1 MRRREFVTLLSGA
14 AVAWPLAA
22 RAQQPAMPA
31 IGFLSGNN
39 ADRLP
44 QFTAAFHEGLS
55 AAGFVD
61 GKNVAI
67 EYRWADSHLERVP
80 ALALDLIRRRVT
92 VIFASGGDVTTFVAK
107 GATATIPIVFV
118 TGSDPVAMGFVA
130 SLNQPGGNVTGA
142 TFIVSELVPKRVQ
155 LLRELLPKAVVV
167 GLLLNPNVPNADPDT
182 TAAQAAARELGLQT
196 HVLRASSD
204 QEIDTAFSTL
214 VELKTDALLLIS
226 DPFFQTQRD
235 QFARLAARY
244 LLPTIYYSREYVAA
258 GGLISYGANI
268 AGTFRQAGN
277 YVGRILRGAKPADL
291 PVVQP
296 TKFDLAINLKAAKA
310 LGLTISPALL
320 ARADEVIE

>member
-1 MRRREFVTLLSGA
+1 MRRREFITLLSGA

-22 RAQQPAMPA
+22 LAQQPAMPV
-31 IGFLSGNN
+31 IGFLSSNS

-80 ALALDLIRRRVT
+80 ALALDLIRRRVNVLFT
-92 VIFASGGDVTTFVAK
+92 SGGDIPTLVAK

-118 TGSDPVAMGFVA
+118 TGSDPIAMGFVA

-142 TFIVSELVPKRVQ
+142 TFVTSELGPKRVE
-155 LLRELLPKAVVV
+155 LLHELLPKAGVV
-167 GLLLNPNVPNADPDT
+167 GLLLNPNIPNAEPDT
-182 TAAQAAARELGLQT
+182 ADAQAAARSLGLQT
-196 HVLRASSD
+196 HVLRASSE

-214 VELKTDALLLIS
+214 VELKTDALLLIP
-226 DPFFQTQRD
+226 DPYFQSQRNR
-235 QFARLAARY
+235 FAQLAARY
-244 LLPTIYYSREYVAA
+244 SMPTIYYSREYVAA
-258 GGLISYGANI
+258 GGLVSYGANFTG
-268 AGTFRQAGN
+268 AFRQAGN
-277 YVGRILRGAKPADL
+277 YVGRILRGARPADL

-296 TKFDLAINLKAAKA
+296 TKFDLALNLKTAKA
-310 LGLTISPALL
+310 LGVAVPPSLL